1 MQIRRHITLL
11 ATVLALVA
19 SISSG
24 GGVSRFVHLMLAHG
38 GATACAAVSLGC
50 HAAHAHGPSIAS
62 ANSGSETSAACNGSD
77 AAHDP
82 TAPTAPTAPSHDCAA
97 CAELAVN
104 LLAPTLLGFFS
115 TSVEVLAIA
124 HDREAAQM
132 PAPHAPE
139 AIAARPPP
147 FLA

>member
-11 ATVLALVA
+11 ATVLALAA

-38 GATACAAVSLGC
+38 SSSCTATGVGGC
-50 HAAHAHGPSIAS
+50 HTAHAHLVGNDSIS
-62 ANSGSETSAACNGSD
+62 DSGCNGSD
-77 AAHDP
+77 ATHNP
-82 TAPTAPTAPSHDCAA
+82 VAPTHDCAV

-104 LLAPTLLGFFS
+104 LLAPTLVGFFS
-115 TSVEVLAIA
+115 TSVEVLAIV
-124 HDREAAQM
+124 DTREAAQL
-132 PAPHAPE
+132 PAPHAPD
-139 AIAARPPP
+139 AVAARPPP